1 MTLFL
6 PVCILK
12 FSTMKVDWFCKYKM
26 LIKKKQNTFIQK
38 SSSVFCPLRKIKM
51 FPLRKKSEKTGK
63 QFSIFQKHL
72 VVGFVCKVVSVCLQS
87 TWCKES
93 NRPMFEFKL
102 CHFTSVFTWG
112 MSLYLSKS
120 VFSSKRVVVRIKDD
134 LNKSVPG
141 TAWAFKIII
150 F

>member
-1 MTLFL
+1 
-6 PVCILK
+6 
-12 FSTMKVDWFCKYKM
+12 
-26 LIKKKQNTFIQK
+26 
-38 SSSVFCPLRKIKM
+38 M

-72 VVGFVCKVVSVCLQS
+72 VVGFVCQVVSVCLYS

-102 CHFTSVFTWG
+102 CHFTGVFTWV

-120 VFSSKRVVVRIKDD
+120 VFSSKRVVMRIKDD

-141 TAWAFKIII
+141 TEWAFKIII
-150 F
+150 FWNLIINNLNLTRDNLINKIMRTVINWNLCCS